1 MKEKENQ
8 NIEWKSSWKDEY
20 LKWICGYANA
30 QGGILYIGTDD
41 DGNIVGIDNVKEM
54 LEIIPN
60 KITDTMGIIVDV
72 NHLHKGELEYLQIV
86 VEKYPSLISFH
97 GKYYY
102 RSGSTM
108 HEITGKELERALLK
122 TQGRTWDGVALP
134 KLSVDDLKQDAIQLF
149 KEKAVKR
156 GRLTKEEVNVENVIL
171 MENLH
176 LIDEDGYLIRAAMLA
191 FYDDPEKWVT
201 GSYIKIGYFGKSD
214 SDLMYQDEVH
224 GPLVEQVDKTVD
236 LVYTKYMKAL
246 IDYEGIQRVEQFMF
260 HKDAFREILINA
272 IVHKDYSSCNPIQI
286 SVYEDKIYIWND
298 GQMPPN
304 LDSTDKL
311 FMKHSSKPYNPKL
324 ANVFFKS
331 GMIEA
336 WGRGFE
342 KIKEAC
348 GLYDGPLPE
357 YEINKA
363 GIMVLCK
370 ACNMY
375 LDLLFAKEKVD
386 SIITDERIMSEKMS
400 ELKKEP
406 IIKIINYLKYNK
418 EITTAKGIEITGKSE
433 AQVRRYLKVLCNFGI
448 IKSTRTT
455 KGNVY
460 VKVK

>member
-1 MKEKENQ
+1 MKEKEHQ
-8 NIEWKSSWKDEY
+8 SIEWKESWQDEY

-30 QGGILYIGTDD
+30 YGGTIYIGTDD
-41 DGNIVGIDNVKEM
+41 DGNVVAIDNAKDL
-54 LEIIPN
+54 LEKIPN
-60 KITDTMGIIVDV
+60 KITDTMGIIADV
-72 NHLHKGELEYLQIV
+72 NLLYKEELEYLEIV
-86 VEKYPSLISFH
+86 VDKYPSLISFH

-108 HEITGKELERALLK
+108 REITGKELERTLLK
-122 TQGRTWDGVALP
+122 SQGRTWDGVPLP
-134 KLSVDDLKQDAIQLF
+134 KLSVSDLKQDAIQLF
-149 KEKAVKR
+149 KKKALKR
-156 GRLTKEEVNVENVIL
+156 GRLTKEEVSVEDSIL
-171 MENLH
+171 MDNLH

-191 FYDDPEKWVT
+191 FYKEPERWVT

-214 SDLMYQDEVH
+214 SDLQYQDEVH
-224 GPLVEQVDKTVD
+224 GPLIEQVDKTVD

-260 HKDAFREILINA
+260 HKAAFREILLNA

-286 SVYEDKIYIWND
+286 SIYEDKIYIWND
-298 GQMPPN
+298 GEMPPN
-304 LDSTDKL
+304 LNTTEKL

-357 YEINKA
+357 YEINEA

-370 ACNMY
+370 ACDKY
-375 LDLLFAKEKVD
+375 LKLLTAKERVD
-386 SIITDERIMSEKMS
+386 SIISDERIMNEKVS
-400 ELKKEP
+400 ELKKES
-406 IIKIINYLKYNK
+406 IIKIVNYLKDNE
-418 EITTAKGIEITGKSE
+418 EITTAKGVEITGKSE
-433 AQVRRYLKVLCNFGI
+433 AQVRRYLKTLCDLGI

-460 VKVK
+460 VKV